1 MKIVSEITVVFPMCE
16 LPWERERKGEEAE
29 KDRDNREDTLR
40 AAMDAKLL
48 WDFKF
53 LIFFLGIFFKWDLY
67 YDLKEKE
74 GIQRLRSHAV
84 SLTHVAKLHSLG
96 VRCRTLNGHWQLN
109 HIVCFSIN

>member
-1 MKIVSEITVVFPMCE
+1 MKIVSEITVVFRMCE

-53 LIFFLGIFFKWDLY
+53 LIFFLGIFFLFGQMRFILWF
-67 YDLKEKE
+67 E
-74 GIQRLRSHAV
+74 GEGRNPTVKISRSISH
-84 SLTHVAKLHSLG
+84 T
-96 VRCRTLNGHWQLN
+96 CR
-109 HIVCFSIN
+109 